1 MSSLAGKMSLL
12 VDEYNHSKTS
22 PAYRKLNI
30 KYKALKKSNQ
40 ELIQL
45 LTSLFAGSVNHDNI
59 RRTSRRSQTC
69 TDQTHAYQDDILE
82 ESQSD
87 EDMEANFV
95 PYDLPRNDTDD
106 VEEEEERDLESCRDE
121 ENESEDEE
129 GEADC
134 DEEGEAED
142 EEGEADCD
150 EEEETEDPD
159 IKEQIIQEQVAE
171 SFAIKEEEQQ
181 TVTVEEEETEEIVEY
196 EEVEETEEEV
206 VEYEE
211 VEETEEV
218 EVEEE
223 VEEDVVEYEEV
234 EETEEEEEEVEEE
247 EEEEVEEE
255 EEEEE
260 AGVYEID
267 VNGTRY
273 YTTNEKDGIVY
284 ALLEDDDVGDEVG
297 KFVNGKLVLN

>member
-22 PAYRKLNI
+22 PAYRKLSI

-59 RRTSRRSQTC
+59 RRTSRRSQTHA
-69 TDQTHAYQDDILE
+69 DRTHAYQDDILE

-87 EDMEANFV
+87 EEMEATFV
-95 PYDLPRNDTDD
+95 PYDLPQNNTDD
-106 VEEEEERDLESCRDE
+106 IFEEKEGDEECVPSPELRRSVWEAKDEYLRENDLESCHE
-121 ENESEDEE
+121 EEE

-134 DEEGEAED
+134 E
-142 EEGEADCD
+142 

-159 IKEQIIQEQVAE
+159 IKEQIIQEHVAE

-196 EEVEETEEEV
+196 EEVEETEEVEEVEEV

-211 VEETEEV
+211 VEE
-218 EVEEE
+218 
-223 VEEDVVEYEEV
+223 VVEYEEV
-234 EETEEEEEEVEEE
+234 EE
-247 EEEEVEEE
+247 EEE

-260 AGVYEID
+260 AGVYEIE

>member
-22 PAYRKLNI
+22 PAYRKLSI

-40 ELIQL
+40 ELIRL
-45 LTSLFAGSVNHDNI
+45 LTSLFSGNSNDDI
-59 RRTSRRSQTC
+59 RRVSRRSQTHADRTD
-69 TDQTHAYQDDILE
+69 TDQHNIIE
-82 ESQSD
+82 ETQSD
-87 EDMEANFV
+87 EDIEAIFV
-95 PYDLPRNDTDD
+95 PYDLPQNNTDD
-106 VEEEEERDLESCRDE
+106 VEEEEERDLESCNADEDDE
-121 ENESEDEE
+121 EEEE

-134 DEEGEAED
+134 
-142 EEGEADCD
+142 
-150 EEEETEDPD
+150 EEEDETEDPD

-171 SFAIKEEEQQ
+171 SFAVKEEEPQEKEPQEKEPQ
-181 TVTVEEEETEEIVEY
+181 TVAVEEDETDEIVEY
-196 EEVEETEEEV
+196 EEVEETEEVVEEEETDEIVEYEEV
-206 VEYEE
+206 EETEEVEYEE

-218 EVEEE
+218 EV
-223 VEEDVVEYEEV
+223 V
-234 EETEEEEEEVEEE
+234 
-247 EEEEVEEE
+247 E

-260 AGVYEID
+260 AGVYEIE

-284 ALLEDDDVGDEVG
+284 SLLEDDDVGDEVG

>member
-22 PAYRKLNI
+22 PAYRKLSI

-45 LTSLFAGSVNHDNI
+45 LTSLFAGSSNDDNI
-59 RRTSRRSQTC
+59 RRSSRRSQTC
-69 TDQTHAYQDDILE
+69 TDRTCAYQDDILA

-87 EDMEANFV
+87 EEMEAVFV
-95 PYDLPRNDTDD
+95 PYDLPQNNTDD
-106 VEEEEERDLESCRDE
+106 VFEEREDDEECGPSPELRTSVGEAKEESLRENGLESCHE
-121 ENESEDEE
+121 EEE

-134 DEEGEAED
+134 E
-142 EEGEADCD
+142 

-171 SFAIKEEEQQ
+171 SFAVKEEETP
-181 TVTVEEEETEEIVEY
+181 TVTVEEEVVEY
-196 EEVEETEEEV
+196 EEVTEEEDVEVVEEEEEEV

-211 VEETEEV
+211 VEE
-218 EVEEE
+218 EEE
-223 VEEDVVEYEEV
+223 DEVVEYEEV
-234 EETEEEEEEVEEE
+234 EEEEED
-247 EEEEVEEE
+247 
-255 EEEEE
+255 EE
-260 AGVYEID
+260 AGVYEIE

-297 KFVNGKLVLN
+297 KFVNGKLV